1 MKNILVPI
9 LLICLIIGFS
19 ACSNDE
25 DEACGTAAVGSLEN
39 LYGCV
44 NTAENMDFTFSSTF
58 QIIRTQGSFDS
69 LILGN
74 CKPIIDFS
82 IYDIIVGEE
91 TLSSGIETINYNY
104 KLPCNGVDGILEVS
118 FVRNATTL
126 APTLTYHA
134 LIPKLGS
141 AENVSVDIQ
150 TD

>member
-9 LLICLIIGFS
+9 LLTCLIIGFS

-25 DEACGTAAVGSLEN
+25 DEACGTAAVESLEN
-39 LYGCV
+39 LYNCE
-44 NTAENMDFTFSSTF
+44 NTANNMDFTFSSTHE
-58 QIIRTQGSFDS
+58 IIRTQGRFDS
-69 LILGN
+69 VILGN
-74 CKPIIDFS
+74 CKPIIDFAT
-82 IYDIIVGEE
+82 YDIIVGEE
-91 TLSSGIETINYNY
+91 TLSSGIDSVSYNY
-104 KLPCNGVDGILEVS
+104 KLPCNGVDGILEVN
-118 FVRNATTL
+118 FVGNATTV